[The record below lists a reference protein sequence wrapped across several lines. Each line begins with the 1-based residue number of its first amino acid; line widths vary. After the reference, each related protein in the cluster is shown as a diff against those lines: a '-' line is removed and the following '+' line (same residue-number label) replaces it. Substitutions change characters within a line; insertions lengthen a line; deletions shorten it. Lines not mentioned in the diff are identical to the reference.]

1 MRGSSLIIDINLNT
15 VATHCPVNF
24 SALITNI
31 CDKSVVRNICQGL
44 DFMMLQVEARPHQVI
59 GKIFSI
65 VTHRTRTG
73 SILKLEVN
81 FPQEVVQLSKE
92 VCVCTCMCVCMRAL
106 VHAGCVSR

>member
-1 MRGSSLIIDINLNT
+1 MY
-15 VATHCPVNF
+15 
-24 SALITNI
+24 AL
-31 CDKSVVRNICQGL
+31 DV
-44 DFMMLQVEARPHQVI
+44 MMLQVEARPHQVI

-92 VCVCTCMCVCMRAL
+92 VCTCACTYMHACMLCICSVGMCV
-106 VHAGCVSR
+106 

>member
-1 MRGSSLIIDINLNT
+1 M
-15 VATHCPVNF
+15 
-24 SALITNI
+24 
-31 CDKSVVRNICQGL
+31 
-44 DFMMLQVEARPHQVI
+44 EARPHQVV

-92 VCVCTCMCVCMRAL
+92 VGIIYWCVCVCVCL
-106 VHAGCVSR
+106 SI